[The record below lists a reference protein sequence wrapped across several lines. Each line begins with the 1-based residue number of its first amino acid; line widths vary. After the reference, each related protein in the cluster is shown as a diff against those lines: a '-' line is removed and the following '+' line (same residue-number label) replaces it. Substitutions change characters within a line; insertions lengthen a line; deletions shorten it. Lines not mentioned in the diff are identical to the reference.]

1 MFCFMSARRIISPSH
16 LAETNACDDF
26 FLTGF
31 FVFLPQESSD
41 SSNATV
47 EDEDMKGESRKQ
59 LGEENNAVLKF
70 KGKYG
75 LRVFCVCAHVR
86 LKVAL

>member
-1 MFCFMSARRIISPSH
+1 
-16 LAETNACDDF
+16 
-26 FLTGF
+26 
-31 FVFLPQESSD
+31 
-41 SSNATV
+41 
-47 EDEDMKGESRKQ
+47 MKGESRKQ